1 MCLHPYR
8 QVLLNLTQNPKMKEN
23 FHITGLFY
31 EKNGYKFRK
40 VLNIKKN
47 ESKLKIPDLMVVM
60 MNPGKS
66 RPINGIDNSE
76 EELEAVPD
84 TTQSKIM
91 EVMLNCGF
99 EYSRILNLSDAR
111 ETSSGKFYQ
120 LIPLFDNENIAHS
133 IFDERR
139 KNDFDKYFIKG
150 VKTILAW
157 GVDNSLTELAKNAIT
172 RIGNENCFGIKKV
185 GKEYAYYHPLPPNY
199 YKQKEWV
206 EKVVEQIKTV

>member
-1 MCLHPYR
+1 
-8 QVLLNLTQNPKMKEN
+8 MKEN

-31 EKNGYKFRK
+31 ESNGYKFRK

-47 ESKLKIPDLMVVM
+47 ESKLRVPDLMVVM

-66 RPINGIDNSE
+66 QPINGIDNSDV
-76 EELEAVPD
+76 ELEAIPD

-111 ETSSGKFYQ
+111 ETCSGKFYQ
-120 LIPLFDNENIAHS
+120 MIPVFDKENIAHS

-157 GVDNSLTELAKNAIT
+157 GVDNSLAELAKKAMD
-172 RIGNENCFGIKKV
+172 RIGNESCFGINKI
-185 GKEYAYYHPLPPNY
+185 GIEYAYYHPLPRNY

-206 EKVVEQIKTV
+206 EKLTEQIKTA